1 VTASRPARESDGHL
15 RAAASRLR
23 LSEGNLPMKTNKS
36 PKSKVSHTKKPVD
49 EVAPLAE
56 VVSDEEILA
65 ENQLAVVG
73 REDEASSS
81 GHRIEPI
88 INDEEGNA
96 EKLIEEGL
104 HGYQHVS
111 KKQH

>member
-1 VTASRPARESDGHL
+1 
-15 RAAASRLR
+15 
-23 LSEGNLPMKTNKS
+23 MKNAKS
-36 PKSKVSHTKKPVD
+36 KKSKVVHTKKPVAQI
-49 EVAPLAE
+49 APPAD

-65 ENQLAVVG
+65 ENQFAVAG
-73 REDEASSS
+73 REEEASSS

-104 HGYQHVS
+104 HGYQHLS
-111 KKQH
+111 KKQR

>member
-1 VTASRPARESDGHL
+1 
-15 RAAASRLR
+15 
-23 LSEGNLPMKTNKS
+23 MKKSKS
-36 PKSKVSHTKKPVD
+36 PTSKRSHTKKPT
-49 EVAPLAE
+49 EEIAPVAD

-65 ENQLAVVG
+65 ENQLAVAG
-73 REDEASSS
+73 REEEASSS

-104 HGYQHVS
+104 HGNMHRS
-111 KKQH
+111 KKAR

>member
-1 VTASRPARESDGHL
+1 
-15 RAAASRLR
+15 
-23 LSEGNLPMKTNKS
+23 MKKSKS
-36 PKSKVSHTKKPVD
+36 PKSKVVHTKRPAEEIAPV
-49 EVAPLAE
+49 AE

-65 ENQLAVVG
+65 ENQFAVAG
-73 REDEASSS
+73 REEEASSS

-104 HGYQHVS
+104 HGFQHVS
-111 KKQH
+111 KKQR

>member
-1 VTASRPARESDGHL
+1 
-15 RAAASRLR
+15 
-23 LSEGNLPMKTNKS
+23 MK
-36 PKSKVSHTKKPVD
+36 KSKTPASKRTHTKKPAVEIAPVVD
-49 EVAPLAE
+49 

-65 ENQLAVVG
+65 ENQLAVAG
-73 REDEASSS
+73 REEEASSS
-81 GHRIEPI
+81 GRRIEPI

-111 KKQH
+111 KKQR

>member
-1 VTASRPARESDGHL
+1 
-15 RAAASRLR
+15 
-23 LSEGNLPMKTNKS
+23 MKKS
-36 PKSKVSHTKKPVD
+36 KSAKSKVVHTKKPVD
-49 EVAPLAE
+49 AIAPVAD

-65 ENQLAVVG
+65 EDHFAVAG
-73 REDEASSS
+73 REEEASSS

-111 KKQH
+111 KRQR

>member
-1 VTASRPARESDGHL
+1 
-15 RAAASRLR
+15 
-23 LSEGNLPMKTNKS
+23 MKKSKS
-36 PKSKVSHTKKPVD
+36 PMSRRTHTKKPA
-49 EVAPLAE
+49 EEIAPVAD

-65 ENQLAVVG
+65 ENQLAVAG
-73 REDEASSS
+73 REEEASSS

-104 HGYQHVS
+104 HGYMHRS
-111 KKQH
+111 KKAR

>member
-1 VTASRPARESDGHL
+1 
-15 RAAASRLR
+15 
-23 LSEGNLPMKTNKS
+23 MKKTSHS
-36 PKSKVSHTKKPVD
+36 PKTKKPKSPTRSLKAVVPVEDAPLLDVAVD
-49 EVAPLAE
+49 EPDLAADQFAVA
-56 VVSDEEILA
+56 
-65 ENQLAVVG
+65 G

-104 HGYQHVS
+104 HGFRRASPNHTHRG
-111 KKQH
+111 K

>member
-1 VTASRPARESDGHL
+1 MKKTSHL
-15 RAAASRLR
+15 PKAQK
-23 LSEGNLPMKTNKS
+23 PKS
-36 PKSKVSHTKKPVD
+36 PTHSKKIVAPVEDAPLLDVTVD
-49 EVAPLAE
+49 EPDLAADQFAVA
-56 VVSDEEILA
+56 
-65 ENQLAVVG
+65 G

-104 HGYQHVS
+104 HGFRRASPNHS
-111 KKQH
+111 HRGK

>member
-1 VTASRPARESDGHL
+1 
-15 RAAASRLR
+15 
-23 LSEGNLPMKTNKS
+23 MKKS
-36 PKSKVSHTKKPVD
+36 KSLKSKVSHTKKPT
-49 EVAPLAE
+49 EAIAPAAE

-65 ENQLAVVG
+65 ENQFAVAG
-73 REDEASSS
+73 REEEASSS

-104 HGYQHVS
+104 HGYQHLS
-111 KKQH
+111 KKQR